1 MSSQQT
7 PLLDVSSL
15 SISIAGRTLVEN
27 LKCQLVAGE
36 MVALLGKNGAG
47 KTLLLHTLAGLR
59 PPDTGEIRVL
69 GDTRSSLSTREFAR
83 RLALLPQDSEDI
95 FPSTVLE
102 TALIGRHPH
111 IGRFGWESA
120 EDVAAA
126 LKALGAMGLDGL
138 RDRDVLSL
146 SGGERRR
153 LAIAQC
159 LVQDAPV
166 LLLDEPTNHLDPQ
179 HRIDS
184 LMLLEQQ
191 AAQGKTILM
200 SLHDV
205 NFAARYAGRCL
216 LLFGDGRWQLGE
228 TRTILNPDTLEAL
241 YGIDMK
247 VLPWQGTEYFLPA
260 FRPRSRGADPG
271 R

>member
-1 MSSQQT
+1 MSSQPT
-7 PLLDVSSL
+7 PLLDVRSL
-15 SISIAGRTLVEN
+15 SVSVSGRILVED
-27 LKCQLVAGE
+27 LDIQLTAGE
-36 MVALLGKNGAG
+36 TVALLGKNGAG

-59 PPDTGEIRVL
+59 PPDSGEIRLL
-69 GDTRSSLSTREFAR
+69 GDTRNTLSSREFAR

-111 IGRFGWESA
+111 IGRFGWESSRDV
-120 EDVAAA
+120 DVA
-126 LKALGAMGLDGL
+126 LEALGALGLADF

-159 LVQDAPV
+159 LVQDAKV
-166 LLLDEPTNHLDPQ
+166 MLLDEPTNHLDPH

-184 LMLLEQQ
+184 LALLEEQTER
-191 AAQGKTILM
+191 GKAILM

-205 NFAARYAGRCL
+205 NFASRYADRCL
-216 LLFGDGRWQLGE
+216 LLFEQGRWQLGE
-228 TRTILNPDTLEAL
+228 TRSILTPGLLESL
-241 YGIDMK
+241 YGVRMEA
-247 VLPWQGTEYFLPA
+247 VPWQGSEIFVPA
-260 FRPRSRGADPG
+260 FRPRNRRADPG

>member
-1 MSSQQT
+1 MSSQPT
-7 PLLDVSSL
+7 PLLDVRSL
-15 SISIAGRTLVEN
+15 SVSVSGRTLVEN
-27 LKCQLVAGE
+27 LDFQLAAGE
-36 MVALLGKNGAG
+36 TIALLGKNGAG
-47 KTLLLHTLAGLR
+47 KTMLLHTIAGVR
-59 PPDTGEIRVL
+59 PPDSGEICLL
-69 GDTRSSLSTREFAR
+69 GDTRDALSSREFAR

-111 IGRFGWESA
+111 IGRFGWESSQ
-120 EDVAAA
+120 DVDAA
-126 LKALGAMGLDGL
+126 LEALAALGLDDL

-159 LVQDAPV
+159 LVQDAKV
-166 LLLDEPTNHLDPQ
+166 MLLDEPTNHLDPQ

-184 LMLLEQQ
+184 LTLLDEQT
-191 AAQGKTILM
+191 AEGKAILM

-205 NFAARYAGRCL
+205 NYASQYADRCL
-216 LLFGDGRWQLGE
+216 LLFDDGRWQLGE
-228 TRTILNPDTLEAL
+228 THSILTPELLEAL
-241 YGIDMK
+241 YGVGMEA
-247 VLPWQGTEYFLPA
+247 VPWQGSEIFVPA
-260 FRPRSRGADPG
+260 FRPRSRPAAPG